1 MPDFKIVSPF
11 KPKGDQPQAIEK
23 LARGVKQEIP
33 HQVLLGVT
41 GSGKT
46 FTMAQVIEQTQKP
59 ALVIAPNKTLA
70 AQLFQEFRTLFPENA
85 VEYFISYYDYYQP
98 EAYIPT
104 TDTYIEKDASINDLI
119 DEMRHSATRSVLTRR
134 DAIVVASV
142 SCIYGLGSP
151 ATYQGMIVLME
162 DQKEVSRDEILA
174 RLVEIQYQR
183 NDYDF
188 HRGTFRVRGDVL
200 EIFPAYEENKAIR
213 IDFFGDL
220 VDSIAEIDP
229 LRGKVLRK
237 LRQVTIFPGSHYV
250 TPQDQLRRAIQ
261 SIREELAQRLPELQ
275 SQRKLLEAQR
285 LEQRTNFDLEM
296 LQEMGYCTG
305 IENYSRHLDGRRP
318 GEPPYTLLDY
328 FPEDFLVFIDESHIT
343 IPQLNG
349 MYWGDRTRKETL
361 VEYGFRLPSA
371 LDNRPLSFE
380 EFETRVHQ
388 VVYVSAT
395 PAEYELKKSKGRV
408 VEQII
413 RPTGLIDPQI
423 KVKSARYQVD
433 DLLNEIQAR
442 VARGERVLVTTLTK
456 RMAEDLTSYYAD
468 LRVKVKYLHS
478 DIQTLERTEILRD
491 LRLGKF
497 DVLIGI
503 NLLREGLDLPEVSLV
518 AILDADKEGF
528 LRSGTSLIQTFGR
541 ASRNISGQVIL
552 YADTMTDSMKKAI
565 EETERRRKIQEAYNR
580 KHGITPESIQKAI
593 PDILES
599 IYEADYVTVPSAAEK
614 HEEYVSLF
622 EVPRLIARLK
632 KEMRE
637 AASKLDFER
646 AAELRDRVKALE
658 EMELST
664 REASLAAAK

>member
-1 MPDFKIVSPF
+1 MPDFRIVAPF
-11 KPKGDQPQAIEK
+11 KPQGDQPQAIQK
-23 LARGVKQEIP
+23 LAEGVNKGTV

-46 FTMAQVIEQTQKP
+46 FTMAQVIERTQKP
-59 ALVIAPNKTLA
+59 TLVIAPNKTLA
-70 AQLFQEFRTLFPENA
+70 AQLFQEFRALFPENA
-85 VEYFISYYDYYQP
+85 VEYFVSYYDYYQP
-98 EAYIPT
+98 EAYVPT

-119 DEMRHSATRSVLTRR
+119 DKMRHSATHSVLTRR
-134 DAIVVASV
+134 DVIVVASV

-151 ATYQGMIVLME
+151 ETYQGMIVLVE
-162 DQKEVSRDEILA
+162 DQKEVSRDDVLA

-200 EIFPAYEENKAIR
+200 EIFPAYEEDRAIR
-213 IDFFGDL
+213 VEFFGDL
-220 VDSIAEIDP
+220 VESIAEIDP

-237 LRQVTIFPGSHYV
+237 LRHVHIFPGSHYV
-250 TPQDQLRRAIQ
+250 TPQDRLRSAVE
-261 SIREELAQRLPELQ
+261 SIRVELAERLAELR
-275 SQRKLLEAQR
+275 SQRKLLELQR
-285 LEQRTNFDLEM
+285 LEQRTFYDIEM

-328 FPEDFLVFIDESHIT
+328 FPKDALFFIDESHIT

-361 VEYGFRLPSA
+361 VEFGFRLPSA

-380 EFETRVHQ
+380 EFETRVPQ
-388 VVYVSAT
+388 IIYVSAT
-395 PAEYELKKSKGRV
+395 PAAYEMKKSRNRV

-413 RPTGLIDPQI
+413 RPTGLMDPKI
-423 KVKSARYQVD
+423 TIKSARFQVD

-442 VARGERVLVTTLTK
+442 VVRGERVLVTTLTK
-456 RMAEDLTSYYAD
+456 RMAEDLTAFYAD
-468 LRVKVKYLHS
+468 LGLKVKYLHS

-528 LRSGTSLIQTFGR
+528 LRSATSLIQTFGR
-541 ASRNISGQVIL
+541 AARNLEGEVIL
-552 YADTMTDSMKKAI
+552 YAEAETESMKKAI
-565 EETERRRKIQEAYNR
+565 QETDRRRQIQEAYNR
-580 KHGITPESIQKAI
+580 RHRITPVSVRKAI

-599 IYEADYVTVPSAAEK
+599 IYEADYVTVPKVAEK
-614 HEEYVSLF
+614 PGDYVSLF
-622 EVPRLIARLK
+622 DLPKLISRLK

-637 AASKLDFER
+637 AASQLDFER
-646 AAELRDRVKALE
+646 AAEIRDRIKSLE
-658 EMELST
+658 QQELEA
-664 REASLAAAK
+664 REVG